1 MNTKGNKLAIFFQP
15 RTLLPNLVSGLIFGL
30 LNIAYAIALA
40 AFIFTGDLSN
50 HISIGVSA
58 VLISCFLTGLA
69 IAAGSSIPGVISTPK
84 GYICAI
90 IALIATSVSTH
101 TLASPHQFL
110 PTIVAAIMIS
120 SILTGIF
127 LLTLG
132 LFQIGNHVRLIPY
145 PVIGGCFAGAG
156 LLIVKGSFSIMLGV
170 QFNLENIQ
178 LLLQYHKLILWGPGF
193 IFAVLLFGLERRY
206 QHFSIMPVLLLGS
219 IGLFYLLLMLT
230 NTSIVQAKGAGLLFS
245 DFSAGKLFPPLDLI
259 FFNNVN
265 FFALNEQV
273 GNIITIVFLSTISAL
288 LVTSLI
294 EVGTEKHINLEKD
307 LKVAGIAN
315 IATGLLGGVVGF
327 HTASDTVL
335 SYKFGAKRRLSGIV
349 YAVICGASILIG
361 PSIITYF
368 PKPVMGGLVLFLGIS
383 ILAEW
388 VYDAWFKLPKTDYFL
403 VIVILVVVGSL
414 GYLNGVGL
422 GIIVAAILFI
432 INYSRINVV
441 KHELSGKKYY
451 SKVERAASHK
461 KLLKEKGEQIYILI
475 LQGYIFFGTAA
486 RLLNQIKQRFE
497 STTKPRVRFVILDF
511 RLVSNI
517 DSSAVNSFVRLKQL
531 SFTQQVNIVFANLNS
546 SIRQQLQHIEYF
558 GKEDT
563 VCCDFPDL
571 DHALE
576 WCEEQMLKMEN
587 AADIDHLSLSQQL
600 TDLFPNKEVI
610 LRFMNYLKHMK
621 VPAGYYLFREGDASE
636 HLYFIESG
644 NITILLELGDGKN
657 VRLQTMGSGTVIG
670 EMGLYS
676 KKPRSA
682 TAIVEEPSSLYSL
695 SYEAFNSMQKED
707 PEVASSFHQFVA
719 RLLADRIVIT
729 NEEIRTL
736 IT

>member
-403 VIVILVVVGSL
+403 VIIILVVVGSL

-511 RLVSNI
+511 RMVSNI

-531 SFTQQVNIVFANLNS
+531 SFTQQVNVVFANLNS

>member
-1 MNTKGNKLAIFFQP
+1 MNTIGNKLAIFFQP

-193 IFAVLLFGLERRY
+193 IFAVLLFGMERRY

-403 VIVILVVVGSL
+403 VIIILVVVGSL

-511 RLVSNI
+511 RMVSNI

-531 SFTQQVNIVFANLNS
+531 SFTQQVNVVFANLNS

-644 NITILLELGDGKN
+644 NITILLELDDGKN

>member
-531 SFTQQVNIVFANLNS
+531 SFTQQVNVVFANLNS

-682 TAIVEEPSSLYSL
+682 TAIVEETSSLYSL

>member
-193 IFAVLLFGLERRY
+193 IFAVLLFGMERRY

-403 VIVILVVVGSL
+403 VIIILVVVGSL

-511 RLVSNI
+511 RMVSNI

-531 SFTQQVNIVFANLNS
+531 SFTQQVNVVFANLNS

>member
-1 MNTKGNKLAIFFQP
+1 MNTIGNKLAIFFQP

-170 QFNLENIQ
+170 QFNLEHIQ

-403 VIVILVVVGSL
+403 VIIILVVVGSL

-511 RLVSNI
+511 RMVSNI

-531 SFTQQVNIVFANLNS
+531 SFTQQVNVVFANLNS

-644 NITILLELGDGKN
+644 NITILLELDDGKN

>member
-1 MNTKGNKLAIFFQP
+1 MNTIGNKLAIFFQP

-219 IGLFYLLLMLT
+219 IGLFYLLLLLT

-259 FFNNVN
+259 FLNNVN
-265 FFALNEQV
+265 FFALSEQV

-335 SYKFGAKRRLSGIV
+335 SYKFGAKRRLSGIF
-349 YAVICGASILIG
+349 YAVICGAAILIG

-403 VIVILVVVGSL
+403 VIIILVVVGSL

-486 RLLNQIKQRFE
+486 RLLNQIKQRLE

-531 SFTQQVNIVFANLNS
+531 SFTKQVNIVFANLNS

-644 NITILLELGDGKN
+644 NITILLELDDGKN

>member
-1 MNTKGNKLAIFFQP
+1 MNTKGNKLALFFQP

-170 QFNLENIQ
+170 QFNLEHIQ

-219 IGLFYLLLMLT
+219 IGLFYLLLLLT

-265 FFALNEQV
+265 FFALSEQV

-383 ILAEW
+383 ILTEW

-403 VIVILVVVGSL
+403 VIIILVVVGSL

-441 KHELSGKKYY
+441 KHELSGEKYY

-486 RLLNQIKQRFE
+486 RLLNQIKQRLE

-576 WCEEQMLKMEN
+576 WCEEQMLIMEN